1 MPNYPTLL
9 NITLSYKYQLFLFF
23 LKEDINDIYTSITKF
38 FNKFNLELKYFNWIK
53 AFTVPGNRSFLNE
66 LTKIALFNVFLIL

>member
-1 MPNYPTLL
+1 M
-9 NITLSYKYQLFLFF
+9 
-23 LKEDINDIYTSITKF
+23 TKS
-38 FNKFNLELKYFNWIK
+38 FNKFNLELKNFNWIK